1 MTNSAKRVSGLAVAA
16 TAVAAVVL
24 MAGCASTISKEVNDQ
39 GQAREV
45 IFPDPT
51 KDAKQPEGSH
61 PNSENLGKL
70 RTGLTKTQ
78 VYELIGT
85 PHYSEG
91 FGARE
96 WDYLLHSPSSN
107 VVCQLKLIYDK
118 QMLVGSIHTKPEGCV
133 KLK

>member
-1 MTNSAKRVSGLAVAA
+1 MTNNVKRASNLAMAA
-16 TAVAAVVL
+16 TALAALAL
-24 MAGCASTISKEVNDQ
+24 MTGCASTISKEVNDQ
-39 GQAREV
+39 GQAKEV
-45 IFPDPT
+45 VFPDPA

-96 WDYLLHSPSSN
+96 WDYLLHQSSSDA
-107 VVCQLKLIYDK
+107 VCQLKLIYDK